1 MKKKA
6 EMAETRI
13 KYVNCLTI
21 GCYCCRKKDNFVK
34 NSTKMQTKPPFTF
47 APSLIIIILMILL
60 FPVSMEAQ
68 SQTDH
73 RLQATSQPYPSSK
86 HASTRILRGDV
97 NFDGERSLID
107 IMLLVDYILNE
118 KPTFELKYGD
128 LDDDGEISL
137 IDITIL
143 VDIILG
149 GTYID
154 PEDPSFPIGGSEG
167 GDPSGG
173 L

>member
-1 MKKKA
+1 MEKKYSFPLLRGLIIMLLMIVFCPVGIEA
-6 EMAETRI
+6 QPPTG
-13 KYVNCLTI
+13 YCLE
-21 GCYCCRKKDNFVK
+21 
-34 NSTKMQTKPPFTF
+34 
-47 APSLIIIILMILL
+47 APSKSPLTPM
-60 FPVSMEAQ
+60 
-68 SQTDH
+68 
-73 RLQATSQPYPSSK
+73 
-86 HASTRILRGDV
+86 HASSRILRGDV
-97 NFDGERSLID
+97 DFDGERSLID